1 MRDAIRGVAVGLVL
15 CLGAPPAF
23 AWGCDEEPPG
33 EETPIEIPPVL
44 TLKDW
49 DGKNP
54 YSEYVE
60 FPSTV
65 VTKLEAGELYVYGVD
80 PDKDSLVFI
89 YRLASE
95 DELRKLMGDK
105 PRGGIVVFPLE
116 SDVIGLIQR
125 PVPNPTPPGKPDP
138 FTRTKKALSLV
149 QTALA
154 QLGKL
159 P

>member
-1 MRDAIRGVAVGLVL
+1 MRDASRGVAFGLVL
-15 CLGAPPAF
+15 CCLVAPGLAL
-23 AWGCDEEPPG
+23 GCDEEPV
-33 EETPIEIPPVL
+33 EEKPLEIPTVL

-49 DGKNP
+49 DGKP
-54 YSEYVE
+54 VYPDGVQ

-65 VTKLEAGELYVYGVD
+65 VTKLETGEQLVWGVD
-80 PDKDSLVFI
+80 PDQGYLVFI
-89 YRLASE
+89 YRVFSE
-95 DELRKLMGDK
+95 EELEKLLGDK
-105 PRGGIVVFPLE
+105 ARGGIVVIPLE
-116 SDVIGLIQR
+116 SDVIGLIPR
-125 PVPNPTPPGKPDP
+125 PVPDPNPPGKPDP